1 MWNKIAV
8 NQHQIFVLE
17 STNPNTY
24 STKLLPSH
32 TLWKPCWHFKLFEIF
47 IFFYFQILRRTN
59 MVRNI
64 RRKQDACEDE
74 RWISFCSLN
83 KLIRF
88 WPNIWPTVHFLF
100 SCLPKENVLNKMN
113 ICYSQ
118 HSKILIIYPGFMLT
132 ERTKLRGKKNV
143 YVANSLPNNF

>member
-1 MWNKIAV
+1 MLISIKFLSWKV
-8 NQHQIFVLE
+8 QIQTPTV
-17 STNPNTY
+17 
-24 STKLLPSH
+24 PSCSH
-32 TLWKPCWHFKLFEIF
+32 HAHSGNLVCILSYLRFL
-47 IFFYFQILRRTN
+47 FFYFQVLYRTN

-64 RRKQDACEDE
+64 RRKQDACEDD

-118 HSKILIIYPGFMLT
+118 HSKILIIYPGFMLR